1 MVSHLHY
8 LLSLYVLKILREIGQ
23 AVQKL
28 QMKQRHIYVCVSSK
42 QKGRCGDWRAEG
54 AEKGMGRT
62 ENMVLADMGKN
73 MFSAQ

>member
-1 MVSHLHY
+1 M
-8 LLSLYVLKILREIGQ
+8 
-23 AVQKL
+23 
-28 QMKQRHIYVCVSSK
+28 CVSSK